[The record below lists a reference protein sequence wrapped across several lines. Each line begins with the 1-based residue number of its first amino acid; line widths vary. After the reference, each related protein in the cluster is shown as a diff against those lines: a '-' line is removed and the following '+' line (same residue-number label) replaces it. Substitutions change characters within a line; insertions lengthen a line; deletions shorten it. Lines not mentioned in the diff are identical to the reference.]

1 MPYALFCDDAKVS
14 RTYPTEA
21 NVWKHAKESG
31 LVIDV
36 EPQNGAPAPR
46 RLLDNGYEIRPC
58 EPDPGENPEH
68 NERDARETRD
78 FQLTLK
84 TDEPASA

>member
-36 EPQNGAPAPR
+36 EAKDNQPTPR
-46 RLLDNGYEIRPC
+46 RLLDNGYEVRFC
-58 EPDPGENPEH
+58 DADPDENPEE
-68 NERDARETRD
+68 NERNASEQREFQFSSDAII
-78 FQLTLK
+78 
-84 TDEPASA
+84 SA